1 MLKDQIF
8 KAQDAKVEPV
18 EVPEW
23 GVTLYVKTLSGSDR
37 AKLRT
42 ISDHLGKV
50 GRESEADTHLLILS
64 ACDQQGNRVFNEN
77 DFAALNEKNASI
89 ITKVAVAALKVN
101 GLGADA
107 VEDAKK
113 N

>member
-1 MLKDQIF
+1 MLKDKIF
-8 KAQDAKVEPV
+8 KAQDTKLEAV

-23 GVTLYVKTLSGSDR
+23 NCTLYVKTLSGAERS
-37 AKLRT
+37 KLRQ
-42 ISDHLGKV
+42 ISDTLTKS

-64 ACDQQGNRVFNEN
+64 ACDEQGNKAFNDS
-77 DFAALNEKNASI
+77 DFAALNEKNASV
-89 ITKVAVAALKVN
+89 ITRVAMAAIRVN

>member
-1 MLKDQIF
+1 MLKNQIF
-8 KAQDAKVEPV
+8 KAQDCKLEAV
-18 EVPEW
+18 EVEEW
-23 GVTLYVKTLSGSDR
+23 GVTLYVKTLSGSER
-37 AKLRT
+37 AKLRSIT
-42 ISDHLGKV
+42 DHLTKS

-64 ACDQQGNRVFNEN
+64 ACDAQGNKVFADS

-89 ITKVAVAALKVN
+89 ITRVAMAALRVN
-101 GLGADA
+101 GLGEQA